1 MVVIN
6 RALFTVLMGA
16 VGLIWFYSPTVG
28 YVIALTMVINLV
40 TAGLA
45 GAGLPVVL
53 ECLAVD
59 PALASGAFV
68 TIVTDVVGFFAFLGF
83 AEWILF

>member
-1 MVVIN
+1 MGVIN

-28 YVIALTMVINLV
+28 YVIAVAMVIDLV

-45 GAGLPVVL
+45 GAGLAIVL